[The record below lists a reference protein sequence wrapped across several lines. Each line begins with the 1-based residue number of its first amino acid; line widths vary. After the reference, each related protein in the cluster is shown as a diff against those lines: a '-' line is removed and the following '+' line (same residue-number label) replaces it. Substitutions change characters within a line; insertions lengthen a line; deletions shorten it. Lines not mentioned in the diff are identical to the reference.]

1 MVIKDKKIVL
11 GVTGAISAY
20 KALELT
26 RLLVREGSVV
36 WPVMTRAAREFMTP
50 LSLSTLARNPVY
62 TDLFELGGG
71 STISH
76 IELAQTSDLIIV
88 APATADFIGKVSGGI
103 ADDLLAT
110 MVMASTAP
118 VLIAPSMNTVM
129 WDNPIVRSNVEK
141 LKGLGYLFVGPDEGD
156 LACGYRGKGRLSPV
170 EEIMEAAVD
179 ALSTK
184 DLKGEKVLVTAG
196 PTREPIDPVR
206 YVSNASS
213 GKMGYAIAR
222 AAKRRG
228 AEVVLVSGPSSVAR
242 PPGIAFV
249 PVTTADEMHEAC
261 VSYFPQS
268 TLVIMAA
275 AVADYRP
282 RKSYPTKV
290 KKEAASLSVDMER
303 TEDVLKYMGR
313 KKKGGQFLVGF
324 ALETESLEENARKKL
339 KDKNLD
345 LVVANLPAGLDSET
359 NQVTIINR
367 DGDMEVLPAM
377 KKDEV
382 ADRILDNVARL
393 KRGEGSF

>member
-1 MVIKDKKIVL
+1 MVIKDKKIIL

-36 WPVMTRAAREFMTP
+36 CPVMTRAAREFITP

-62 TDLFELGGG
+62 SDLFELTGGN
-71 STISH
+71 TISH
-76 IELAQTSDLIIV
+76 IELAQTSDLIVV
-88 APATADFIGKVSGGI
+88 APATADFIGKVASGI
-103 ADDLLAT
+103 ADDLLTT
-110 MVMASTAP
+110 MTMAATAP

-129 WDNPIVRSNVEK
+129 WDNPIVKSNVEK
-141 LKGLGYLFVGPDEGD
+141 LRGLGYLFVGPDEGD
-156 LACGYRGKGRLSPV
+156 LACGYRGKGRLSAV

-179 ALSTK
+179 ALSAK
-184 DLKGEKVLVTAG
+184 DLLGEKVLVTAG

-213 GKMGYAIAR
+213 GRMGYAIAR

-228 AEVVLVSGPSSVAR
+228 AEVVLVSGPSSVNR

-249 PVTTADEMHEAC
+249 PVVTADEMHEAC
-261 VSYFPQS
+261 VSYYPQS

-282 RKSYPTKV
+282 RKSYPKKV
-290 KKEAASLSVDMER
+290 KKEAASLAVDMER

-313 KKKGGQFLVGF
+313 KKKSGQFLVGF
-324 ALETESLEENARKKL
+324 ALETEDLEENARKKL

-367 DGDMEVLPAM
+367 DGDTEVLPPM

-382 ADRILDNVARL
+382 ADRILDNVVRL
-393 KRGEGSF
+393 KRG

>member
-36 WPVMTRAAREFMTP
+36 WPVMTRAAREFITP

-62 TDLFELGGG
+62 TDLFELTGGG
-71 STISH
+71 MISH
-76 IELAQTSDLIIV
+76 IELAQTSDLIVV
-88 APATADFIGKVSGGI
+88 APATADFIGKVSSGM
-103 ADDLLAT
+103 ADDLLTT
-110 MVMASTAP
+110 MVMAATAP

-129 WDNPIVRSNVEK
+129 WENPIVRSNVEK

-213 GKMGYAIAR
+213 GRMGYAIAR

-261 VSYFPQS
+261 VSYYPQS

-282 RKSYPTKV
+282 KKSYPTKV

-382 ADRILDNVARL
+382 ADRILDNVVRL